1 MSSLQRPG
9 PLQPSGD
16 DTCLSE
22 EKESYSDKEEDSAQ
36 ECKSDD
42 RSESNS
48 ENGSES
54 ESDNEQSDTRQ
65 SDEVLEKGELLP
77 RGIES
82 EVNSQSCCEHCKTEH
97 IQKEQVTP
105 RRFSGE
111 QFWLKLEAE
120 GSYQCAFTSLI
131 FEVSKPAEIKYN
143 ILSWSKYA
151 DYIKKPWIVG
161 GPLFNVSC
169 DSASALTSI
178 QFPHSLCLHDH
189 GSNMTFKV
197 LHIKSTGP
205 SIEPSVDHSSTH
217 IKWHVSSL
225 SPVGPVI
232 QTQEPVDYHGAVI
245 LYKVVDNHPSL
256 SFRVYIATNNE
267 SFIKDISKAIRH
279 SDKKF
284 IKIDKPPVCQKLLQ
298 NGKRYRLISEPE
310 ADIIPE
316 EMQFVDGSL
325 LKLKSYIEV
334 YLEQPVEFTLSL
346 VELESEVIVWKAK
359 LREWIGQAESLALLS
374 EGWTD
379 IQGNP
384 LLNIMLATPEPMFL
398 KATTTKSSRQTG
410 DWTKHNQNNN
420 EQKRKPI
427 CRRRRSSISL
437 SDEELCN
444 KRLKGIPDETKA
456 KSTLTDQQLMTI
468 AQKMGKDWKEIAIG
482 CLNLEMKDID
492 QIQEKE
498 EEVNI
503 YKFRMLNKWRESE
516 QNNGTAQNL
525 YDSLRDHVSYEVQQ
539 VLKGFLEHV

>member
-36 ECKSDD
+36 ECKSGDD

-359 LREWIGQAESLALLS
+359 LREC
-374 EGWTD
+374 
-379 IQGNP
+379 
-384 LLNIMLATPEPMFL
+384 
-398 KATTTKSSRQTG
+398 

>member
-1 MSSLQRPG
+1 
-9 PLQPSGD
+9 
-16 DTCLSE
+16 
-22 EKESYSDKEEDSAQ
+22 
-36 ECKSDD
+36 
-42 RSESNS
+42 
-48 ENGSES
+48 
-54 ESDNEQSDTRQ
+54 
-65 SDEVLEKGELLP
+65 
-77 RGIES
+77 
-82 EVNSQSCCEHCKTEH
+82 
-97 IQKEQVTP
+97 
-105 RRFSGE
+105 
-111 QFWLKLEAE
+111 
-120 GSYQCAFTSLI
+120 
-131 FEVSKPAEIKYN
+131 
-143 ILSWSKYA
+143 
-151 DYIKKPWIVG
+151 
-161 GPLFNVSC
+161 
-169 DSASALTSI
+169 
-178 QFPHSLCLHDH
+178 
-189 GSNMTFKV
+189 MTFNV

-205 SIEPSVDHSSTH
+205 AIEPSVDHSSTH

-232 QTQEPVDYHGAVI
+232 QTQEPVYYHGAVI

-359 LREWIGQAESLALLS
+359 LRECDWI
-374 EGWTD
+374 
-379 IQGNP
+379 
-384 LLNIMLATPEPMFL
+384 
-398 KATTTKSSRQTG
+398 
-410 DWTKHNQNNN
+410 KHNQNNN

-468 AQKMGKDWKEIAIG
+468 AKKMGKDWKEIAIG

-503 YKFRMLNKWRESE
+503 YKFRMLNKWREIE

>member
-36 ECKSDD
+36 ECKSGDD

-267 SFIKDISKAIRH
+267 SFIK
-279 SDKKF
+279 
-284 IKIDKPPVCQKLLQ
+284 
-298 NGKRYRLISEPE
+298 
-310 ADIIPE
+310 